1 MFKNRKIPEPT
12 KYRLIQIDSLLD
24 RDLKR
29 GEGFISSTALG
40 KRLGVE
46 AHTIRRDIH
55 YLGGLGDTASGYSLS
70 RLREKIRQALGLQAV
85 FNACVVGLGK
95 KGSAIL
101 HDRGLSES
109 GVALRAGFDVNV
121 NKLETLRVDIDLFPA
136 YEMEDVIRSRQ
147 IVLAFLAVP
156 VEAVDESV
164 SILIRSGIKG
174 ILNYTGAVLPGKTED
189 GVVIRN
195 MNIADE
201 VKMLKTIIQD
211 Q

>member
-1 MFKNRKIPEPT
+1 M
-12 KYRLIQIDSLLD
+12 
-24 RDLKR
+24 
-29 GEGFISSTALG
+29 
-40 KRLGVE
+40 
-46 AHTIRRDIH
+46 
-55 YLGGLGDTASGYSLS
+55 
-70 RLREKIRQALGLQAV
+70 
-85 FNACVVGLGK
+85 
-95 KGSAIL
+95 
-101 HDRGLSES
+101 
-109 GVALRAGFDVNV
+109 
-121 NKLETLRVDIDLFPA
+121 DIDLFPA